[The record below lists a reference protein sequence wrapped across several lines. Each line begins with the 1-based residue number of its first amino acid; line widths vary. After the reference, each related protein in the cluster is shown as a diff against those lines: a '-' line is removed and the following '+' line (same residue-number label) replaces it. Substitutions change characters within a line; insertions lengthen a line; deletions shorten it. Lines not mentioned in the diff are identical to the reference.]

1 MLAATATR
9 EKTMNE
15 RDIGALF
22 MIGFDGTRFTKVVGD
37 LINEVNPCGVI
48 LFARNIQDPHQL
60 AGLNHDLQAHARDQD
75 SQGIFIGVDQEG
87 GRVRR
92 LKEPFAEFRPAFEL
106 ASSQKP
112 EEAVRRF
119 AQVTAEE
126 LRLAGFNLDFVPVL
140 DVLGPKIDPD
150 ESVIGDR
157 SYGSD
162 PEVVANLGEIVI
174 QTMRS
179 AGVIPCCKHFP
190 GHGGTSVDSHT
201 DLPIDTRPWE
211 MIEKTDLIPFSR
223 AVDTKVEMIMTA
235 HVLYRNLDP
244 DYPATLSESAI
255 HGLLRKRMAYEGV
268 VITDDLDMA
277 AVARGHSP
285 EECALRALKAGADI
299 LLFCNHPEK
308 ALAARSRIFTAVRKG
323 DLAET
328 RIQESLDRIKRLK
341 STYSDSMI
349 PCDVEI
355 VRDRFGETI

>member
-1 MLAATATR
+1 
-9 EKTMNE
+9 MNE

-22 MIGFDGTRFTKVVGD
+22 MIGFDGTHFTKVVGD
-37 LINEVNPCGVI
+37 LVNEVNPCGVI
-48 LFARNIQDPHQL
+48 LFARNIQDPRQL
-60 AGLNHDLQAHARDQD
+60 AGLNHDLQAHARDRD

-126 LRLAGFNLDFVPVL
+126 LRLVGFNLDFAPVL
-140 DVLGPKIDPD
+140 DVLGLKIDAD
-150 ESVIGDR
+150 DSVIGDR

-162 PEVVANLGEIVI
+162 PQVVADLGQIVI

-201 DLPIDTRPWE
+201 DLPVDIRPWE
-211 MIEKTDLIPFSR
+211 MIEKSDLTPFSR
-223 AVDTKVEMIMTA
+223 AVEINVEMIMTA

-255 HGLLRKRMAYEGV
+255 HGLLRTRMAYEGV

-299 LLFCNHPEK
+299 LLFCNYPEK
-308 ALAARSRIFTAVRKG
+308 ALAARSRIFNAVRNG
-323 DLAET
+323 DLAEA
-328 RIQESLDRIKRLK
+328 RIQKSLERTERLK
-341 STYSDSMI
+341 STYADSMI
-349 PCDVEI
+349 PCNVEI
-355 VRDRFGETI
+355 VRDRFDGTV

>member
-1 MLAATATR
+1 
-9 EKTMNE
+9 MNE

-22 MIGFDGTRFTKVVGD
+22 MIGFDGTSFTEAVRD
-37 LINEVNPCGVI
+37 LIDEVNPCGLI
-48 LFARNIQDPHQL
+48 LFARNIQDPRQL
-60 AGLNHDLQAHARDQD
+60 AELNHDLQAHARDRG

-92 LKEPFAEFRPAFEL
+92 LREPFAEFRPAFEL

-119 AQVTAEE
+119 AGITAEE
-126 LRLAGFNLDFVPVL
+126 LKLVGFNLDFVPVL
-140 DVLGPKIDPD
+140 DVLGPKVDPD
-150 ESVIGDR
+150 DSVIGDR

-162 PEVVANLGEIVI
+162 PEVVADLGEIVI

-201 DLPIDTRPWE
+201 DLPVDTRPWDL
-211 MIEKTDLIPFSR
+211 IEKNDLIPFSR
-223 AVDTKVEMIMTA
+223 AVDITVEMIMTA

-255 HGLLRKRMAYEGV
+255 HELLRTRMAYEGV

-277 AVARGHSP
+277 AVARGHAP
-285 EECALRALKAGADI
+285 EQCALRALNAGADI

-308 ALAARSRIFTAVRKG
+308 ALAARSRIFNAVRNG
-323 DLAET
+323 DLAEA
-328 RIQESLDRIKRLK
+328 RIQKSLERILK
-341 STYSDSMI
+341 LKAAYAGSMA
-349 PCDVEI
+349 PCDNTGLPA
-355 VRDRFGETI
+355 RFSVGV